1 MIAGVDYPS
10 RNTIIVTHRDL
21 FFLLFFLRH
30 YYMPNK
36 ASYLSY
42 MDVENIIS
50 LRGVQKPSEIASR
63 YKIGLT
69 RLYKIWT
76 DASPNKKFPGGFTG
90 TQAGKKLTEVAKK
103 LTEENNQRAEISKI
117 QEEFN
122 SLQGLASKTRDN
134 IKQKQQQVQNM
145 MARYKLLQQQQQ
157 QIQELL
163 TMIPDNE
170 QQLKT
175 LTTQKDQQQKTI
187 DELNLKI
194 AENKKTIE
202 NQTINNAQ
210 LQKII
215 DDNDT
220 IEQGLNEILSK
231 PQPSAPKHW
240 PYGDKSV
247 EQILTE
253 NLLKDKPADAVK
265 TSKKKSRGEQIPAS
279 DKVGPK

>member
-1 MIAGVDYPS
+1 MITGVDYPS

-36 ASYLSY
+36 VSYLSY
-42 MDVENIIS
+42 MD
-50 LRGVQKPSEIASR
+50 
-63 YKIGLT
+63 
-69 RLYKIWT
+69 
-76 DASPNKKFPGGFTG
+76 KFPGGFTG

-103 LTEENNQRAEISKI
+103 LTEENNNQRAEISKI

-175 LTTQKDQQQKTI
+175 LTAQKDQQQKTI

-215 DDNDT
+215 DDNNT
-220 IEQGLNEILSK
+220 IEQGLNQILSN
-231 PQPSAPKHW
+231 PQQSASKHW
-240 PYGDKSV
+240 PYGEKSV

-265 TSKKKSRGEQIPAS
+265 TSKKKIFTEVNKFQRATKSG
-279 DKVGPK
+279 